1 MNISYVQTYVYKW
14 SALSSARVGLP
25 EVTGFKHFRR
35 IKISHWSH
43 SKVRMDSIHAN
54 YCTHHMFARSNY
66 NSTHINCWSPKISI
80 CGMLIVKVELRS
92 PQIQIQVDPSSV
104 TWLWSKIDPC
114 VWNTTNFLS
123 NKILPNIIKQFN
135 TESKVSICPKICK
148 PSKFQKCR
156 FPKMYAEKSSE
167 FNAPSSGGFS
177 LWERSIS
184 TISDVKGWRLHQSNS
199 CPSSVANSLLSI
211 MFIYTV
217 LD

>member
-25 EVTGFKHFRR
+25 EVICFKHFRR

-43 SKVRMDSIHAN
+43 SQVRMDSIRAN

-80 CGMLIVKVELRS
+80 CGMLILILPVWHGCD
-92 PQIQIQVDPSSV
+92 Q
-104 TWLWSKIDPC
+104 TIDPC
-114 VWNTTNFLS
+114 VWNTTIFLS

-148 PSKFQKCR
+148 PSKMSFIKCMR
-156 FPKMYAEKSSE
+156 KNPRSS
-167 FNAPSSGGFS
+167 
-177 LWERSIS
+177 
-184 TISDVKGWRLHQSNS
+184 THQV
-199 CPSSVANSLLSI
+199 PV
-211 MFIYTV
+211 MFC
-217 LD
+217 LQ

>member
-25 EVTGFKHFRR
+25 EVICFKHFRR

-104 TWLWSKIDPC
+104 TWLWSNNWSMRLKHNQFFIKQ
-114 VWNTTNFLS
+114 NT
-123 NKILPNIIKQFN
+123 KQFN

-148 PSKFQKCR
+148 PSKMSFIKCMR
-156 FPKMYAEKSSE
+156 KNPRSS
-167 FNAPSSGGFS
+167 
-177 LWERSIS
+177 
-184 TISDVKGWRLHQSNS
+184 THQV
-199 CPSSVANSLLSI
+199 PV
-211 MFIYTV
+211 MFC
-217 LD
+217 LQ